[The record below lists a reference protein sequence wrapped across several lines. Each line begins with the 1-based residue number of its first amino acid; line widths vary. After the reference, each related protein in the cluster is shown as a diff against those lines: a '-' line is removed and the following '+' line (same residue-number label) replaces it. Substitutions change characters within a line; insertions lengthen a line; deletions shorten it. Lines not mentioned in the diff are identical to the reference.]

1 VSDRPRFGTEFLL
14 TILTDCMML
23 KFCPK
28 ATARQIKQRC
38 AIMLSKETDEDD
50 CLHRMIAYGVLFMLC
65 LEYSEDPG
73 DALLANRYTVL
84 SRLFLAKL
92 ETAIAELPLILVPS
106 MEAVSALVISV
117 SYRSGLLRSQWLLTE
132 CRQRS
137 QSTCV
142 NLTWRYT

>member
-1 VSDRPRFGTEFLL
+1 
-14 TILTDCMML
+14 ML

-50 CLHRMIAYGVLFMLC
+50 CLHRMIAFGMLFMLC

-92 ETAIAELPLILVPS
+92 EIAIAELPLIIVPS
-106 MEAVSALVISV
+106 MEAVSALVIGV
-117 SYRSGLLRSQWLLTE
+117 RQRSALLRSQWVLTKQT
-132 CRQRS
+132 CRQQS

-142 NLTWRYT
+142 NLTWRCI